1 MIKEKTLNKI
11 IDLLESIKLSESF
24 STMRHVPTEYTL
36 TLKRKLR
43 NHLNQLTLDDIIT
56 LSVWVELGKE
66 MPSKEH
72 LKTFEAQLSRRLNYK
87 SNKEDLIDQLIRQE
101 GLVDYLLKGKHL
113 QDNS

>member
-1 MIKEKTLNKI
+1 MIKEKTLNKL

-43 NHLNQLTLDDIIT
+43 NQLNQLTLDDIIT
-56 LSVWVELGKE
+56 LSVWVEIGKE

-72 LKTFEAQLSRRLNYK
+72 LKTFEAQVSKRLKHK
-87 SNKEDLIDQLIRQE
+87 SDKEDLIDQLIRQE
-101 GLVDYLLKGKHL
+101 GLVDDLLKGKHL
-113 QDNS
+113 QNST